1 MVVFLI
7 CGCLLIAVALIGRE
21 WLLNQERRRLFE
33 ICDHLSRDL
42 TVQRVHLDQYAQELH
57 VLRQILMDSG
67 AVNEEELM
75 RLHLQLIQQEAP
87 VSLELA
93 PAPEPARPVEQPV
106 LPGAEVAKN
115 RTLH

>member
-33 ICDHLSRDL
+33 IYDHLSRDL
-42 TVQRVHLDQYAQELH
+42 TDQKVHLDQYAQELH

-67 AVNEEELM
+67 TVSEEELM
-75 RLHLQLIQQEAP
+75 RLHLQLIQQEDQ
-87 VSLELA
+87 VIVESV
-93 PAPEPARPVEQPV
+93 PEPARPVEQSV

>member
-42 TVQRVHLDQYAQELH
+42 TDQRVHLDQYAQELH

-67 AVNEEELM
+67 AVSEEELM

-87 VSLELA
+87 VTLPA
-93 PAPEPARPVEQPV
+93 PAAEPARPVEQSV